1 LTKALVQALTKRRPW
16 MAKAL
21 AEAQGL
27 ETVARAL
34 AKVKVWPRV
43 LAKTW
48 AEVLAAEV
56 LAKASSAMVMARQTK
71 TLANALAQDA

>member
-1 LTKALVQALTKRRPW
+1 MTKALVQALTKRRPW

-21 AEAQGL
+21 VKAQGL

-48 AEVLAAEV
+48 AEVLAEV
-56 LAKASSAMVMARQTK
+56 LAKASLAMVMARQTK